1 MQYTIRGIPPAV
13 DAALRRRAKATS
25 KSLNQAALEAL
36 MEGVGIENPPKK
48 RRDLSDIAGTWVE
61 DAGFDAAIADQHQ
74 IDPDMWK

>member
-25 KSLNQAALEAL
+25 KSLNQTALEAL

-61 DAGFDAAIADQHQ
+61 DKDFDAAVADQHQ

>member
-36 MEGVGIENPPKK
+36 MEGVGVENPPKK

-61 DAGFDAAIADQHQ
+61 DEAFDAAIADQDQ
-74 IDPDMWK
+74 VDPDLWR

>member
-36 MEGVGIENPPKK
+36 MEGVGIEDLPKK

-61 DAGFDAAIADQHQ
+61 DENFDAVIADQRKV
-74 IDPDMWK
+74 DPDLWR

>member
-36 MEGVGIENPPKK
+36 MDGVGVETAPRK

-61 DAGFDAAIADQHQ
+61 DKAFDAAIADQDQ
-74 IDPDMWK
+74 IDPDLWR

>member
-61 DAGFDAAIADQHQ
+61 DKDFDAAIADQHQ